1 MGEATHGAEGVLT
14 NGFTS
19 RLRQFLQLLAL
30 ESGEPVPG
38 TGDKL
43 ETVGD
48 PDISELLK
56 KRDRHHPAEQP
67 LPDASLP
74 FAGAFTFIE
83 RCFDSYSDR
92 PDPLTVLRKT
102 IPLLRT
108 LPMRETSMQG
118 MPSE

>member
-30 ESGEPVPG
+30 
-38 TGDKL
+38 
-43 ETVGD
+43 GD